1 VARGTKGCCGILVA
15 ARLLDGDALAG
26 ASGEI
31 TPVDPTPPDA
41 CS

>member
-1 VARGTKGCCGILVA
+1 MLVA

-26 ASGEI
+26 AIGEI
-31 TPVDPTPPDA
+31 VLGDPPRPDP